1 MGGELEKAQ
10 LYNKKLHDENGI
22 PNLQTISKKN
32 RNAKL
37 KSIETEKNN
46 KDDFKQKSS
55 KPGMKTEN
63 ANHLNR
69 GNPKKKKINEK
80 VTIVSKD
87 KEENQEKKVLELIH
101 EKNPGKEDYDLIYD
115 IISKHFFLQT
125 LTHQAKDEIIIS
137 MSLYNLKEDQTL
149 YTQGSSGNYWY
160 IVQSGTLNRYA
171 NNKLIGTINAGQS
184 FGEHALMNN
193 SPRSNTVK
201 SVTECKLWVLKRQ
214 IFRKIL
220 EFIFS
225 SNFEQ
230 NMKFLNGINIPLDST
245 IKAIMA
251 NNLIQEI
258 YKKDKYIFKEGEVG
272 NCMYIIKE
280 GEVEC
285 IKGDKVIRALK
296 QGDNFGQKALLEN
309 EGENKRSLDVK
320 AKTDCKIY
328 SISSDFFK
336 TQFGEDYKTH
346 LYFSFVSTA
355 FVNSNV
361 FNKIN
366 TKMISKTFQYF
377 SFRSLK
383 FNELVYPKGQKMT
396 EKLCVVLEGNIIDKV
411 INKLEAKRYEI
422 LYEKQLSEG
431 TDGYIKNDLLAEPD
445 CILAEI
451 DFEKFKEILGGD
463 LKAAQ
468 TKSNE
473 LNTVTQIALF
483 RILSDD
489 KIEFLQNNLKIEN
502 FRNGKKIINQG
513 DIGDKLFIIKKG
525 RVDFFV
531 NSRYIRSLN
540 DGEEFGAKSLI
551 MAEKRSATAIANGE
565 VSCYTL
571 TSDVFRSILEPNL
584 YEYFTNKFYL
594 EDNTIELKDLDNI
607 KELGSGNFGSVNL
620 VRNKKNKQLYA
631 IKALDVEQIKKEN
644 LEVCVELEKNVLLKT
659 DHPFI
664 MKMVKYLKN
673 ENYIFFIQEYI
684 KGKELWEVI
693 RDIGLLNKEQTQFY
707 GGSIL
712 LAIDYLHKHKII
724 YRDIKPENVMVNT
737 KGYIKIIDFGT
748 VKEIQDRT
756 STIIGTSHYMAPE
769 VTKGEGYSFEVD
781 IWSIA
786 ICMYEFFCGK
796 LPFGEEYE
804 DPMDIYR
811 AVSKEELSFPNF
823 VHDEKFMA
831 LIHKMLKKNP
841 ANRLW
846 KFEQIKEDPYFKDFD
861 WNKLISL
868 SYPPPYILKLKE
880 EKENNSTMPYLS
892 YLQSKHVKRGT
903 KKKKSNRQIK
913 FEKWLKNF

>member
-1 MGGELEKAQ
+1 MGGELEKTKLQ
-10 LYNKKLHDENGI
+10 KKSNEIKESSGK
-22 PNLQTISKKN
+22 TTN
-32 RNAKL
+32 RNH
-37 KSIETEKNN
+37 KN
-46 KDDFKQKSS
+46 KYKAIDTDDN
-55 KPGMKTEN
+55 PTCN
-63 ANHLNR
+63 RNR
-69 GNPKKKKINEK
+69 GSKSAIKTTNNNNDQKRGPGKKKKEK
-80 VTIVSKD
+80 VAIVSKE
-87 KEENQEKKVLELIH
+87 KEDTNQEKKVLELIH
-101 EKNPGKEDYDLIYD
+101 EKNAEKEDYDLIYE

-125 LTHQAKDEIIIS
+125 LNHQAKNEICIS
-137 MSLYNLKEDQTL
+137 MSLYFLKGGKTL
-149 YTQGSSGNYWY
+149 YTQGNPGNFWY
-160 IVQSGTLNRYA
+160 IVHSGELNRYMDD
-171 NNKLIGTINAGQS
+171 KLIAKIGPGDS

-193 SPRSNTVK
+193 SPRSNTVV
-201 SVTECKLWVLKRQ
+201 SVSDCKLWVLKRQ
-214 IFRKIL
+214 VFKKIL
-220 EFIFS
+220 EFIFT
-225 SNFEQ
+225 SNYEQ

-245 IKAIMA
+245 IKSIMA

-258 YKKDKYIFKEGEVG
+258 YDQGKYIFKEGEFG

-285 IKGDKVIRALK
+285 VKGDKVIRVLK
-296 QGDNFGQKALLEN
+296 QGDNFGQKAILE
-309 EGENKRSLDVK
+309 EGKRSLDVK
-320 AKTDCKIY
+320 AKTDCKLY

-336 TQFGEDYKTH
+336 TQFGENYKEY

-355 FVNSNV
+355 FSLSKV

-366 TKMISKTFQYF
+366 PKMISKTFSDF

-383 FNELVYPKGQKMT
+383 NNEIIYPKGQKIT
-396 EKLCVVLEGNIIDKV
+396 EKLCVVLEGNIVDKK
-411 INKLEAKRYEI
+411 INKVEAKRYEI
-422 LYEKQLSEG
+422 LYENQLSEG
-431 TDGYIKNDLLAEPD
+431 SDASIKHDLLAEPD
-445 CILAEI
+445 CVLAEI
-451 DFEKFKEILGGD
+451 DFDKFKEALGGD
-463 LKAAQ
+463 LKTAQ
-468 TKSNE
+468 TKSNQ
-473 LNTVTQIALF
+473 LNSVGNIPLF

-489 KIEFLQNNLKIEN
+489 KIEFIQNNLQIEK
-502 FRNGKKIINQG
+502 FQNGKKIINQG
-513 DIGDKLFIIKKG
+513 DIGDKLFIIKSG

-540 DGEEFGAKSLI
+540 DGEDFGAKSLI
-551 MAEKRSATAIANGE
+551 LSDKRTATAIANGE
-565 VSCYTL
+565 VYCYTL
-571 TSDVFRSILEPNL
+571 TAKVFKSILEPNL
-584 YEYFTNKFYL
+584 NEYFTNKFYL
-594 EDNTIELKDLDNI
+594 EDNTIELKDLDDI

-631 IKALDVEQIKKEN
+631 IKALNLDQIKKEN

-673 ENYIFFIQEYI
+673 ESYIFFINEYI
-684 KGKELWEVI
+684 KGKELWDVI

-707 GGSIL
+707 GASIL
-712 LAIDYLHKHKII
+712 LAINHLHKKKII

-769 VTKGEGYSFEVD
+769 ISKGEGYSFQVD

-786 ICMYEFFCGK
+786 VCLYEFFCGK
-796 LPFGEEYE
+796 LPFGEEYD

-823 VHDEKFMA
+823 VHDDKFMS
-831 LIHKMLKKNP
+831 LLNKMLKKNP
-841 ANRLW
+841 TQRLW

-868 SYPPPYILKLKE
+868 SYPPPYMIKMKE
-880 EKENNSTMPYLS
+880 EKENNAPIPYLS
-892 YLQSKHVKRGT
+892 YLQSKQVKRGE

>member
-1 MGGELEKAQ
+1 MGGELEKTKLQ
-10 LYNKKLHDENGI
+10 KKSNEIKESSGK
-22 PNLQTISKKN
+22 TTN
-32 RNAKL
+32 RNH
-37 KSIETEKNN
+37 KN
-46 KDDFKQKSS
+46 KYKAIDTDDNPTS
-55 KPGMKTEN
+55 N
-63 ANHLNR
+63 RNR
-69 GNPKKKKINEK
+69 GSKSAIKTTNNNDGRKRGPGKKKKEK
-80 VTIVSKD
+80 VAIVSKE
-87 KEENQEKKVLELIH
+87 KEDTNQEKKVLELIH
-101 EKNPGKEDYDLIYD
+101 EKNAEKEDYDLIYE

-125 LTHQAKDEIIIS
+125 LNHQAKNEICIS
-137 MSLYNLKEDQTL
+137 MSLYFLKGGKTL
-149 YTQGSSGNYWY
+149 YTQGNPGNFWY
-160 IVQSGTLNRYA
+160 IVHSGELNRYMDD
-171 NNKLIGTINAGQS
+171 KLIAKIGPGDS

-193 SPRSNTVK
+193 SPRSNTVV
-201 SVTECKLWVLKRQ
+201 SVSDCKLWVLKRQ
-214 IFRKIL
+214 VFKKIL
-220 EFIFS
+220 EFIFT
-225 SNFEQ
+225 SNYEQ

-245 IKAIMA
+245 IKSIMA

-258 YKKDKYIFKEGEVG
+258 YDQGKYIFKEGEFG

-285 IKGDKVIRALK
+285 VKGDKVIRVLK
-296 QGDNFGQKALLEN
+296 QGDNFGQKAILE
-309 EGENKRSLDVK
+309 EGKRSLDVK
-320 AKTDCKIY
+320 AKTDCKLY

-336 TQFGEDYKTH
+336 TQFGENYKEY

-355 FVNSNV
+355 FSLSKV

-366 TKMISKTFQYF
+366 PKMISKTFSDF

-383 FNELVYPKGQKMT
+383 NNEIIYPKGQKIT
-396 EKLCVVLEGNIIDKV
+396 EKLCVVLEGNIVDKK
-411 INKLEAKRYEI
+411 INKVEAKRYEI
-422 LYEKQLSEG
+422 LYENQLSEG
-431 TDGYIKNDLLAEPD
+431 SDASIKHDLLAEPD
-445 CILAEI
+445 CVLAEI
-451 DFEKFKEILGGD
+451 DFDKFKEALGGD

-468 TKSNE
+468 TKSNQ
-473 LNTVTQIALF
+473 LNSVGNIPLF

-489 KIEFLQNNLKIEN
+489 KIEFIQNNLQIEK
-502 FRNGKKIINQG
+502 FQNGKKIINQG
-513 DIGDKLFIIKKG
+513 DIGDKLFIIKSG

-540 DGEEFGAKSLI
+540 DGEDFGAKSLI
-551 MAEKRSATAIANGE
+551 LSDKRTATAIANGE
-565 VSCYTL
+565 VYCYTL
-571 TSDVFRSILEPNL
+571 TAKVFKSILEPNL
-584 YEYFTNKFYL
+584 NEYFTNKFYL
-594 EDNTIELKDLDNI
+594 EDNTIELKDLDDI

-631 IKALDVEQIKKEN
+631 IKALNLDQIKKEN

-673 ENYIFFIQEYI
+673 ESYIFFINEYI
-684 KGKELWEVI
+684 KGKELWDVI

-707 GGSIL
+707 GASIL
-712 LAIDYLHKHKII
+712 LAINHLHKKKII

-769 VTKGEGYSFEVD
+769 ISKGEGYSFQVD

-786 ICMYEFFCGK
+786 VCLYEFFCGK
-796 LPFGEEYE
+796 LPFGEEYD

-823 VHDEKFMA
+823 VHDDKFMS
-831 LIHKMLKKNP
+831 LLNKMLKKNP
-841 ANRLW
+841 TQRLW

-868 SYPPPYILKLKE
+868 SYPPPYMIKMKE
-880 EKENNSTMPYLS
+880 EKENNAPIPYLS
-892 YLQSKHVKRGT
+892 YLQSKQVKRGE